1 MFRFKLA
8 YNPFIIV
15 FSSILLFSSC
25 NSENKN
31 SDALVGLVAIN
42 SINSST
48 NTSGNTGNCGTT
60 GFCMIFAT
68 AANATVNAGI
78 AGLDANCAADS
89 RKPSNG
95 RTFKALVSDG
105 TNRRACTN
113 ANCSTGTGEHIDWV
127 LKPSKEYRRI
137 DGTTVIGTTTA
148 NGVFSFPLTN
158 VFQTAITGTNSI
170 VTGLNTDWTSNANDC
185 SNWTTNAGGTS
196 TSFAVHDDLT
206 SATIFAGTQACNNVS
221 KVVCVE
227 Q

>member
-1 MFRFKLA
+1 MFRFKISYPFFLVFISVLSFSTC
-8 YNPFIIV
+8 NPEE
-15 FSSILLFSSC
+15 
-25 NSENKN
+25 ENT
-31 SDALVGLVAIN
+31 DALVGLIANN
-42 SINSST
+42 STNASSNTSST
-48 NTSGNTGNCGTT
+48 ANCGTT

-78 AGLDANCAADS
+78 AGLDTNCSSDT

-113 ANCSTGTGEHIDWV
+113 ANCSTGTGEHLDWV

-158 VFQTAITGTNSI
+158 VFQTTITGTNSI
-170 VTGLNTDWTSNANDC
+170 VTGLNTNWTSNANDC
-185 SNWTTNAGGTS
+185 ADWTTNAGGTS

-206 SATIFAGTQACNNVS
+206 SASLSAGTQACNNVS